1 WGGPMADVTEPLRA
15 VPVDLPGGRTRIDS
29 QRGRTWRRFRRH
41 RLALAGLVFI
51 GILTV
56 MGIFAPVVAPIDPID
71 TDMSISLQPPNGTHW
86 LGTDIVGRDVWSRV
100 VYAIRISLSVGIVSV
115 GILVAI
121 SLVLGTLSG
130 YYGGA
135 VDMVIMRATDVIM
148 NIPSLIIIMAVV
160 SVI

>member
-1 WGGPMADVTEPLRA
+1 
-15 VPVDLPGGRTRIDS
+15 
-29 QRGRTWRRFRRH
+29 
-41 RLALAGLVFI
+41 
-51 GILTV
+51 
-56 MGIFAPVVAPIDPID
+56 
-71 TDMSISLQPPNGTHW
+71 
-86 LGTDIVGRDVWSRV
+86 

-160 SVI
+160 SVIGPGLYNVMFVIGVLGWPGTTRLLRGQILSVRERDYVTAARCLGVPDNRVMIRHVLPNCLAPILVSATLGVAGAILTEAALSFLGFGVLPPASSW